1 MNACA
6 GSAARVACLLLAA
19 GTGSRFGGDKLL
31 YPVDGQPMAAHAIQ
45 LHAGIPYALRIFVTQ
60 RRHAALAE
68 QAAQA
73 GFLVDYNDAPERGI
87 ASSIRVA
94 MDLLDGQL
102 IQPDGQLIQPDGLLF
117 GVCDQPRLRRE
128 TVLLLLDRFREA
140 PERIVAPVWQGRRGN
155 PVVFPAR
162 FREAL
167 AHLEGDTGGS
177 AVIRAH
183 PDALLLVPV
192 SDGAELTDI
201 DTPPAPPTGF

>member
-6 GSAARVACLLLAA
+6 GSAVRVACLLLAA

-31 YPVDGQPMAAHAIQ
+31 YPVDGQPMAAHAIR
-45 LHAGIPYALRIFVTQ
+45 LHASIPYALRIFVTQ

-73 GFLVDYNDAPERGI
+73 GFLVGYNDAPERGI

-94 MDLLDGQL
+94 MDLL
-102 IQPDGQLIQPDGLLF
+102 DGQLIQPDGLLF

-128 TVLLLLDRFREA
+128 TVLLLLD
-140 PERIVAPVWQGRRGN
+140 
-155 PVVFPAR
+155 R

>member
-1 MNACA
+1 MSA
-6 GSAARVACLLLAA
+6 GEGGRVACLLLAA

-45 LHAGIPYALRIFVTQ
+45 LHASIPYALRIFVTQ

-73 GFLVDYNDAPERGI
+73 GFLVGFNDAPERGI
-87 ASSIRVA
+87 ASSIRIA
-94 MDLLDGQL
+94 MALLDGQPL
-102 IQPDGQLIQPDGLLF
+102 RPDGLLF

-162 FREAL
+162 FAPAL
-167 AHLEGDTGGS
+167 AALEGDTGGS

-192 SDGAELTDI
+192 ADGAELTDI

>member
-73 GFLVDYNDAPERGI
+73 GFLVGYNDTPERGI

-94 MDLLDGQL
+94 MDLL
-102 IQPDGQLIQPDGLLF
+102 DGQLIQPDGLLF

-192 SDGAELTDI
+192 SNGAELTDI

>member
-73 GFLVDYNDAPERGI
+73 GFLVGYNDTPERGI

-201 DTPPAPPTGF
+201 DTQPAPPTGF

>member
-73 GFLVDYNDAPERGI
+73 GFLVGYNDTPERGI

>member
-73 GFLVDYNDAPERGI
+73 GFLVGYNDTPERGI

-128 TVLLLLDRFREA
+128 TVLLLLDRFQEA

>member
-73 GFLVDYNDAPERGI
+73 GFLVGYNDTPERGI

-117 GVCDQPRLRRE
+117 GVGDQPRLRRE